1 MKSIIK
7 EYRKLILLTAIPVV
21 LCLILSLQYD
31 SKNMEYTTMNLFF
44 VGLFITCIAFPIY
57 SAALCWRNV
66 IHKYLQFKICAAVC
80 LIMNVLANSVLTI
93 TFGVISEWLSVV
105 VLTHMAFS
113 LASLSLMMIWLLGVN
128 FLIKRRLRKENNE

>member
-1 MKSIIK
+1 
-7 EYRKLILLTAIPVV
+7 
-21 LCLILSLQYD
+21 
-31 SKNMEYTTMNLFF
+31 
-44 VGLFITCIAFPIY
+44 
-57 SAALCWRNV
+57 
-66 IHKYLQFKICAAVC
+66 
-80 LIMNVLANSVLTI
+80 MNVLANSVLTI